1 MQRVILIVCG
11 LSFVTCVLAE
21 KQVLYV
27 GALMELSNHWYEN
40 YIKFFPTIIKHV
52 FEEIENRTDILA
64 DYSLQ
69 LITKDTQVILNVYSG
84 GLHALEIFDT
94 ALLLGYTLIAHSA

>member
-1 MQRVILIVCG
+1 
-11 LSFVTCVLAE
+11 
-21 KQVLYV
+21 
-27 GALMELSNHWYEN
+27 MELSNHWYEN
-40 YIKFFPTIIKHV
+40 YIKFFPTIIEHV

-69 LITKDTQVILNVYSG
+69 LITKDTQVILNVNSG

-94 ALLLGYTLIAHSA
+94 ALLLGYKLTSPIWSGRQRSMSLIL